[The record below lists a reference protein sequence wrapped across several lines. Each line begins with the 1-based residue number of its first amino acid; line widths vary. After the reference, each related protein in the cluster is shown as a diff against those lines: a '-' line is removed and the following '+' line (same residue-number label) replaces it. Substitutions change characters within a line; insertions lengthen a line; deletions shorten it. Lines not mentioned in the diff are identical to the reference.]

1 MNMKKTKDTTIK
13 PDSFT
18 IVWTYIPTGKTNH
31 RTYSIYYKAVDF
43 YYTISELPQFYTN
56 IKTNFDYEKDF

>member
-1 MNMKKTKDTTIK
+1 M
-13 PDSFT
+13 DSFT

-31 RTYSIYYKAVDF
+31 RTYSIYYKAVEF

-56 IKTNFDYEKDF
+56 IKTNFDYEKDY